1 MRWNG
6 VEMNRDMQFDSNA
19 RILCCR
25 LGFGI
30 ILASLLL
37 GATICSGQVGTLKFS
52 AFQESQ
58 QNQAGSQE
66 KPPPQDK
73 SVDSKKD
80 SKPSDPTTTKLRIHV
95 TAPDDKPVGNASVYV
110 RFPVSGGLFHKDRL
124 SELNLK
130 TNEDGSA
137 KVPDIPRG
145 KILIQVVA
153 KGWKTYGK
161 WYEINSEAMTIEIKL
176 EPPAHWY

>member
-1 MRWNG
+1 MR
-6 VEMNRDMQFDSNA
+6 FDLSA
-19 RILCCR
+19 RKFFPPCR
-25 LGFGI
+25 YGA
-30 ILASLLL
+30 ILALLL
-37 GATICSGQVGTLKFS
+37 LNAAVSS
-52 AFQESQ
+52 AQLRTPGSAPFQESQ
-58 QNQAGSQE
+58 QNQTTSQE
-66 KPPPQDK
+66 KPPQDK
-73 SVDSKKD
+73 PTDSKKD

-95 TAPDDKPVGNASVYV
+95 TATDGKPVGNASVYV
-110 RFPVSGGLFHKDRL
+110 RFPVAGGIFHKDKL

-161 WYEINSEAMTIEIKL
+161 WYDIDSEAITVEIKL